1 MSEEDSLTTQDYL
14 QKRVLIHGL
23 QAKPELNGKHGR
35 VIKHV
40 AEKDRFQVDIDGG
53 GQLLL
58 KMANLKLAEEEG
70 EASEPLEFLAQCDV
84 TGVPLNYNDWW
95 HRDGDSQD
103 LCDAEYS
110 KLPKHEQVR
119 FVPIRSLADVHRVF
133 GPPPADNDGPTASWA
148 DENFSA
154 PPNEKMAA
162 AIERA
167 AEAVDSLLGAGARHL
182 NVTAIVS
189 HAKMLDPS
197 AEALPVEAAQAA
209 MVRKAKSSDGFAYH
223 RHGGDDCTLAVV
235 RSDS

>member
-1 MSEEDSLTTQDYL
+1 MT
-14 QKRVLIHGL
+14 
-23 QAKPELNGKHGR
+23 
-35 VIKHV
+35 
-40 AEKDRFQVDIDGG
+40 GG
-53 GQLLL
+53 T
-58 KMANLKLAEEEG
+58 E
-70 EASEPLEFLAQCDV
+70 
-84 TGVPLNYNDWW
+84 
-95 HRDGDSQD
+95 DGDSQD

-162 AIERA
+162 AIDRG